1 MAETNSLLNCRRSN
15 PTTSSNLVLSAKSC
29 KSPIYRTF
37 SFLHPIHF
45 FQKCQNP
52 QTFRI
57 PQPCIATN
65 CDCTHTVRVP
75 LFDICIYINMY
86 RVPPPP
92 VGLIYHP
99 LYWRNLHLIARTRCI
114 ASPPPPAETMTKGD
128 DDDKRRTFPP
138 PRRRWQLCVAGYFA
152 DRGVGDMPG
161 ARARPQNRH
170 PGGGGR
176 PSRYTQR
183 PISAKADTLSAKND
197 TPWCERQRAHP
208 SAPSSQRSPIAS
220 LTLAP
225 RSRNALK

>member
-75 LFDICIYINMY
+75 LFDICIDINMY

-138 PRRRWQLCVAGYFA
+138 PRQAVAGCPA
-152 DRGVGDMPG
+152 PH
-161 ARARPQNRH
+161 N
-170 PGGGGR
+170 
-176 PSRYTQR
+176 
-183 PISAKADTLSAKND
+183 
-197 TPWCERQRAHP
+197 
-208 SAPSSQRSPIAS
+208 APSPPRRIRCQPRTTHHGASVSEPIRV
-220 LTLAP
+220 LRVL
-225 RSRNALK
+225 RDLRLLR

>member
-45 FQKCQNP
+45 SQKCQNP

-86 RVPPPP
+86 RVQPPP

-138 PRRRWQLCVAGYFA
+138 PRQAVAAVRSRVFRRPGCRRHARSTENTYIIATPEAVAGCPA
-152 DRGVGDMPG
+152 PH
-161 ARARPQNRH
+161 N
-170 PGGGGR
+170 
-176 PSRYTQR
+176 
-183 PISAKADTLSAKND
+183 
-197 TPWCERQRAHP
+197 
-208 SAPSSQRSPIAS
+208 APSPPRRIRCQPRTTHHGASVSEPIRV
-220 LTLAP
+220 LRVL
-225 RSRNALK
+225 RDLRLLR

>member
-86 RVPPPP
+86 RVPPLP

-138 PRRRWQLCVAGYFA
+138 PRQAVAAVRSRVFRR
-152 DRGVGDMPG
+152 PG
-161 ARARPQNRH
+161 CRRHARSTENTYIITTPA
-170 PGGGGR
+170 GGGR
-176 PSRYTQR
+176 LSRSTQR

-197 TPWCERQRAHP
+197 TPWCERQRAP
-208 SAPSSQRSPIAS
+208 PSSQRSPISS

-225 RSRNALK
+225 RTHNALK

>member
-45 FQKCQNP
+45 FQKYQNP

-92 VGLIYHP
+92 VGLISHP

-138 PRRRWQLCVAGYFA
+138 PRQAVAGC
-152 DRGVGDMPG
+152 P
-161 ARARPQNRH
+161 
-170 PGGGGR
+170 
-176 PSRYTQR
+176 
-183 PISAKADTLSAKND
+183 
-197 TPWCERQRAHP
+197 TPHN
-208 SAPSSQRSPIAS
+208 APSPPRWIRCQPRTTHHGAS
-220 LTLAP
+220 VSEPLRVL
-225 RSRNALK
+225 RVLRDLRLLR

>member
-138 PRRRWQLCVAGYFA
+138 PRQAVAAVRSRVFRRPGCRRNTRSTENTYIIATPEAVAGC
-152 DRGVGDMPG
+152 
-161 ARARPQNRH
+161 
-170 PGGGGR
+170 
-176 PSRYTQR
+176 S
-183 PISAKADTLSAKND
+183 
-197 TPWCERQRAHP
+197 TPHN
-208 SAPSSQRSPIAS
+208 APSPPRWIRCQPRTTHHGAS
-220 LTLAP
+220 VSEPLRVL
-225 RSRNALK
+225 RVLRDLRLLR

>member
-1 MAETNSLLNCRRSN
+1 MSETNSLLNCRRSN

-37 SFLHPIHF
+37 CFLHPIHF
-45 FQKCQNP
+45 FQKYQNP

-65 CDCTHTVRVP
+65 DGTHTVRVP
-75 LFDICIYINMY
+75 LFDICIDINMY

-114 ASPPPPAETMTKGD
+114 ASPPPPAETMTKGGHF
-128 DDDKRRTFPP
+128 RHPG
-138 PRRRWQLCVAGYFA
+138 RRWQLCVAGYFA

-161 ARARPQNRH
+161 A
-170 PGGGGR
+170 
-176 PSRYTQR
+176 
-183 PISAKADTLSAKND
+183 
-197 TPWCERQRAHP
+197 P
-208 SAPSSQRSPIAS
+208 SAHI
-220 LTLAP
+220 
-225 RSRNALK
+225 